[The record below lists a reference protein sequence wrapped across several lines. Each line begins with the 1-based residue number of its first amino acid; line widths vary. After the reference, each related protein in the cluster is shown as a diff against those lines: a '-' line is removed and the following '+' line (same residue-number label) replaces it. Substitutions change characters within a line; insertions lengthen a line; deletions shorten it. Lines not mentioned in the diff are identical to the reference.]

1 MTRQRLSTATLG
13 ALTGALLF
21 TGCGGGETAPSAEA
35 PPFVFRSL
43 ELRQKKPTGDR
54 DWDLTSP
61 EARYEFNRRM
71 IRARR
76 PDAVLYTDN
85 QPSFEI
91 RADLATVLN
100 DGALVLLEGA
110 VEIQQLEGQ
119 RILIKGDRLRWTPAL
134 SLMVIEQGAEAVDT
148 KARLLAE
155 TARFNQ
161 ITQDLTMAGSV
172 QLERW
177 KQAFKGEA
185 SDAAEILVRSQR
197 TVWNLRD
204 GTLHADGP
212 VYGERREDDDRILQ
226 QLHADRLQGNTQQG
240 FVDFIGPVQVLSP
253 DREGR
258 LDAATTRWN
267 YTDDTLNSNDP
278 FQASMKKALLTG
290 RGFVIDLQASS
301 VNVLGDCKLVQPGDA
316 LKAERCAWN
325 WTSDKVTAEGN
336 VELRRDEKQ
345 QVTRSQRL
353 EGTVANEGLVVFSSP
368 GGSVQSELRIRDQGD
383 GASTGPSH
391 RSPVRF

>member
-1 MTRQRLSTATLG
+1 MGPAGERSCFAETESSDAAPGAGDAALTRQRISTATLG
-13 ALTGALLF
+13 ALTGALLL
-21 TGCGGGETAPSAEA
+21 TRRGGGETASSAEA

-85 QPSFEI
+85 RPSFEI

-177 KQAFKGEA
+177 KEAITGEA
-185 SDAAEILVRSQR
+185 SDAAEIFVRSQR
-197 TVWNLRD
+197 TVWNLGD

-212 VYGERREDDDRILQ
+212 VYGERREDENRILQ

-240 FVDFIGPVQVLSP
+240 FVRFHRSCAGPVS
-253 DREGR
+253 R
-258 LDAATTRWN
+258 
-267 YTDDTLNSNDP
+267 
-278 FQASMKKALLTG
+278 
-290 RGFVIDLQASS
+290 
-301 VNVLGDCKLVQPGDA
+301 
-316 LKAERCAWN
+316 
-325 WTSDKVTAEGN
+325 
-336 VELRRDEKQ
+336 
-345 QVTRSQRL
+345 
-353 EGTVANEGLVVFSSP
+353 P
-368 GGSVQSELRIRDQGD
+368 GGSPGCSNHPLELHRRHPEQQRSLPGLHGEGLAHRQGIRHRPPGLLRQR
-383 GASTGPSH
+383 ARRLQTGPARRRTQSGTLCMELDIRQGH
-391 RSPVRF
+391 R